1 MSEEDISILK
11 DIQFNSSMLR
21 SYPDAKRDRR
31 SLAVKNVLERLKEL
45 EGNEKVIEEMA
56 KYIEDNAL
64 DDICNIKGCYAD
76 KYVKGHCQKCI
87 KCIIEHF
94 RKRV

>member
-1 MSEEDISILK
+1 MEEDIAL
-11 DIQFNSSMLR
+11 
-21 SYPDAKRDRR
+21 
-31 SLAVKNVLERLKEL
+31 LARIKEL
-45 EGNEKVIEEMA
+45 EDNEKVITKMA
-56 KYIEDNAL
+56 EYIEENAL
-64 DDICNIKGCYAD
+64 DDICTKKDCYAD